1 MSSNRKFTLY
11 GDPNSKKQRG
21 VGADSF
27 PGTNKSIGKHGGS
40 SSLSIGDPHSKKSKG
55 DASVSSPGLN
65 KPIGTTGDSP
75 GVPTGISNSKK
86 PNGPIVE
93 RAKTGVSSGVKGKAP
108 VSSDVRGKA
117 IVSANVVEVMFFK
130 DVKFGPHESE
140 VRFRLI
146 HFWEARNVLTKILL
160 GLEMILIDEE
170 GTVIQGFIPSA
181 RMETYLPHMK
191 AGGIY
196 RLNNF
201 FGSKNKTLYRVAEPS
216 VIITFSSTSALS
228 VLENSPVCF
237 PDDRFRF
244 HGYEEFDAACDLKGD
259 LYDYVGHIKLVNGQ
273 VLNDSLVLDEA
284 EIASTRRVL
293 LHVQTHDGP
302 VMKLYLWDK
311 AALDLSEK
319 FKASGRTAKVI
330 LVTTLNPKRF
340 GVSSSHFIKIFDLYY
355 IIGTGIRALFLS
367 SMTPSWVFMDSDV
380 QATRDYLTW
389 LVSNSDVANRV
400 DADVVTKTETVTI
413 GELFSYMKQAAAK
426 PRSLCTI
433 RVTRHFFF
441 LLGDAGHELTG
452 RKASELV
459 ESYFEVNES
468 VGDDHIVPVPQAL
481 SDTIGQTCKF
491 IVKVSNHNLTGKTQS
506 LTVTK
511 VLPSEAP
518 ELEGELEEDV
528 IVPAAQ
534 KTLDDGGAEDDPS
547 MDSNGEKVKR
557 AAENDEAEDPKRAK
571 CG

>member
-1 MSSNRKFTLY
+1 MSSNGKFTLSS
-11 GDPNSKKQRG
+11 DPNSKKQRG

-40 SSLSIGDPHSKKSKG
+40 SGLSIGDPHSKKSKG

-75 GVPTGISNSKK
+75 GVPTGVSNSKK
-86 PNGPIVE
+86 PNGNPIVE
-93 RAKTGVSSGVKGKAP
+93 RAKTGVSSGVRGKAA
-108 VSSDVRGKA
+108 VSSDVKGKA

-160 GLEMILIDEE
+160 GLEMFLIDEE

-191 AGGIY
+191 AGRIY

-201 FGSKNKTLYRVAEPS
+201 FGSKNKTLYRVVEPS

-259 LYDYVGHIKLVNGQ
+259 LYG
-273 VLNDSLVLDEA
+273 
-284 EIASTRRVL
+284 
-293 LHVQTHDGP
+293 
-302 VMKLYLWDK
+302 
-311 AALDLSEK
+311 ALS
-319 FKASGRTAKVI
+319 
-330 LVTTLNPKRF
+330 
-340 GVSSSHFIKIFDLYY
+340 
-355 IIGTGIRALFLS
+355 LS
-367 SMTPSWVFMDSDV
+367 SMTPSRVFMDSDV

-400 DADVVTKTETVTI
+400 DADVVTNTETVTI

-426 PRSLCTI
+426 VVAWFECIATVADVVHGSGWYYIGYDVCHTKATKGPTTLMCKKCGKSDIVGVAQFLAKI
-433 RVTRHFFF
+433 SVYDNSDQAFFV
-441 LLGDAGHELTG
+441 LLGDACHELTG
-452 RKASELV
+452 RKTSELV
-459 ESYFEVNES
+459 ESYFELITDLPTNES

-481 SDTIGQTCKF
+481 SNTIGQTRKF

-518 ELEGELEEDV
+518 ELEGELEED
-528 IVPAAQ
+528 

-547 MDSNGEKVKR
+547 MDPNGEKVKR

>member
-1 MSSNRKFTLY
+1 MSSNGKFTLS

-27 PGTNKSIGKHGGS
+27 PGTNKSNGKHGGS
-40 SSLSIGDPHSKKSKG
+40 SGLSIGDLHSKKSKG

-75 GVPTGISNSKK
+75 GVPTGVSNSKK

-93 RAKTGVSSGVKGKAP
+93 RTKTGVSSGVRGKAA

-117 IVSANVVEVMFFK
+117 IVSANVVEAMFFK
-130 DVKFGPHESE
+130 DVKFSPHESD

-160 GLEMILIDEE
+160 GLEMLLIDEE
-170 GTVIQGFIPSA
+170 GTIIQGFIPSA

-191 AGGIY
+191 AGRIY

-244 HGYEEFDAACDLKGD
+244 HGYEEFDTACDLKGD
-259 LYDYVGHIKLVNGQ
+259 LYDYVGHIKLVNRQ
-273 VLNDSLVLDEA
+273 VLNESLVLDEA

-311 AALDLSEK
+311 AALDFSEI
-319 FKASGRTAKVI
+319 FKAFGRTAKVI

-340 GVSSSHFIKIFDLYY
+340 G
-355 IIGTGIRALFLS
+355 
-367 SMTPSWVFMDSDV
+367 
-380 QATRDYLTW
+380 
-389 LVSNSDVANRV
+389 
-400 DADVVTKTETVTI
+400 
-413 GELFSYMKQAAAK
+413 
-426 PRSLCTI
+426 
-433 RVTRHFFF
+433 
-441 LLGDAGHELTG
+441 
-452 RKASELV
+452 
-459 ESYFEVNES
+459 
-468 VGDDHIVPVPQAL
+468 
-481 SDTIGQTCKF
+481 
-491 IVKVSNHNLTGKTQS
+491 
-506 LTVTK
+506 
-511 VLPSEAP
+511 EAP

-547 MDSNGEKVKR
+547 MDSNGVKVKR